1 MMADGEMVVSLTD
14 CMSLTIP
21 CPNSLGLVH
30 MPDGSQVGMQE
41 AIDRVYMELLRDY
54 TDCRQLWD
62 LESVR
67 RWGKAPATDKQVAII
82 QRRCKGFDTAGL
94 SKGDASQILNRLFN
108 APKKKGRQS
117 A

>member
-1 MMADGEMVVSLTD
+1 MAEGKN
-14 CMSLTIP
+14 LTIP

-30 MPDGSQVGMQE
+30 MSDGSQVGMQE
-41 AIDRVYMELLRDY
+41 AIDRVYLELLNDY
-54 TDCRQLWD
+54 ADCRQLWD

-94 SKGDASQILNRLFN
+94 SKGDASQILNRLLN

>member
-1 MMADGEMVVSLTD
+1 MVVSLTD
-14 CMSLTIP
+14 GKSLTIP

-67 RWGKAPATDKQVAII
+67 RWGKAPATDCSGPAP
-82 QRRCKGFDTAGL
+82 AG
-94 SKGDASQILNRLFN
+94 SVPYRGTPSR
-108 APKKKGRQS
+108 
-117 A
+117 